1 MNRRDQ
7 RIQNQCRNGVWN
19 NRANGRFLMKEK
31 IGWWVLKLTET
42 IDWDKVDRLN
52 ELFAH
57 SEHMALTTY
66 VFAKQS
72 RQVT

>member
-1 MNRRDQ
+1 
-7 RIQNQCRNGVWN
+7 
-19 NRANGRFLMKEK
+19 MKEK

-66 VFAKQS
+66 VLAKQS